1 MSFLRVL
8 GMAHSGG
15 MPDCYPVV
23 DAITIISSPLTSKEE
38 SWAYTCPKCPYIPP
52 TESIDD
58 IVRIIR
64 LDTSHPLHG
73 YPKYVNLRF
82 PMRCKPCEARKKRT
96 QRMRKRIAQ
105 VFRMSAGIG
114 AFRRTYNFPKLV
126 TFALLDEYYSRGEPS
141 EDRTTLL
148 NKLNV
153 KLPKVW
159 KTLMNK
165 GMLGGTFVLECNT
178 KLIWSDLATEP
189 QMWRHHP
196 HVHCVAV
203 SNFIHH
209 KKIVEYSAQLLPM
222 GLGRINLKA
231 AKAINT
237 VADYIGKYISKDKVR
252 ARTFGIMR
260 SSGKYEPECRCKHG
274 DMEIN
279 TMYCECIV
287 SGL

>member
-1 MSFLRVL
+1 
-8 GMAHSGG
+8 
-15 MPDCYPVV
+15 
-23 DAITIISSPLTSKEE
+23 
-38 SWAYTCPKCPYIPP
+38 
-52 TESIDD
+52 
-58 IVRIIR
+58 
-64 LDTSHPLHG
+64 
-73 YPKYVNLRF
+73 
-82 PMRCKPCEARKKRT
+82 
-96 QRMRKRIAQ
+96 MRKRIAQ

-126 TFALLDEYYSRGEPS
+126 TFALLDKYYSRGDPS
-141 EDRTTLL
+141 VDRSVLL
-148 NKLNV
+148 EKLNS

-159 KTLMNK
+159 KKLMNQ

-203 SNFIHH
+203 SNFVHHTKLVEWSGQFFNDPSSELGWIH
-209 KKIVEYSAQLLPM
+209 
-222 GLGRINLKA
+222 LKA

>member
-1 MSFLRVL
+1 MSFLRGL
-8 GMAHSGG
+8 GMAQSGG
-15 MPDCYPVV
+15 MPDSHPVV
-23 DAITIISSPLTSKEE
+23 VTITIISSPLTSKEE
-38 SWAYTCPKCPYIPP
+38 SWAYTCPKCPWVPDRDGV
-52 TESIDD
+52 DD
-58 IVRIIR
+58 YVRGR
-64 LDTSHPLHG
+64 GTYKHPEG
-73 YPKYVNLRF
+73 RYFNVRF
-82 PMRCKPCEARKKRT
+82 PMRCKECEARKKRT

-114 AFRRTYNFPKLV
+114 SFRRTYNFPKLV
-126 TFALLDEYYSRGEPS
+126 TFALLDEYYSRGSPE
-141 EDRTTLL
+141 EDRSVLL
-148 NKLNV
+148 EKLNS

-203 SNFIHH
+203 SNFVHH
-209 KKIVEYSAQLLPM
+209 KKLVDYSAQLLPL

-260 SSGKYEPECRCKHG
+260 SSGKYDPECRCKHD

>member
-1 MSFLRVL
+1 MAYSERVSEL
-8 GMAHSGG
+8 H
-15 MPDCYPVV
+15 PVV
-23 DAITIISSPLTSKEE
+23 DTITIISSPLTSKEE
-38 SWAYTCPKCPYIPP
+38 SWAYTCPKCPYIPDRDNP
-52 TESIDD
+52 DD
-58 IVRIIR
+58 YQRLVNRI
-64 LDTSHPLHG
+64 TG
-73 YPKYVNLRF
+73 YHKYVNLRF
-82 PMRCKPCEARKKRT
+82 PERCKPCEARKKRT

-114 AFRRTYNFPKLV
+114 AFDRTYNFPKLV
-126 TFALLDEYYSRGEPS
+126 TFALLDEYYNQGEPS
-141 EDRTTLL
+141 KDRSILL
-148 NKLNV
+148 TKLNS

-159 KTLMNK
+159 KILGK
-165 GMLGGTFVLECNT
+165 QGMLGGTFVLECNT
-178 KLIWSDLATEP
+178 KLIWSDLASEP

-209 KKIVEYSAQLLPM
+209 KKLVKYCEQLLPL

-260 SSGKYEPECRCKHG
+260 SSGKYEPECRCSHS
-274 DMEIN
+274 DMEVN
-279 TMYCECIV
+279 ATYCECIV

>member
-1 MSFLRVL
+1 MS
-8 GMAHSGG
+8 
-15 MPDCYPVV
+15 P
-23 DAITIISSPLTSKEE
+23 TIISSPLTSKEE
-38 SWAYTCPKCPYIPP
+38 SWAYTCPKCPFIPDRD
-52 TESIDD
+52 SVDD
-58 IVRIIR
+58 FVRIIR
-64 LDTSHPLHG
+64 TDPNHKLYG
-73 YPKYVNLRF
+73 YTKSFNLRF
-82 PMRCKPCEARKKRT
+82 PMRCKPCDARKKRT
-96 QRMRKRIAQ
+96 QRMRRRIAQ
-105 VFRMSAGIG
+105 VFRMSSGIG
-114 AFRRTYNFPKLV
+114 AFDRTYNFPKLV
-126 TFALLDEYYSRGEPS
+126 TFALVDEYYSQGSPK
-141 EDRTTLL
+141 EDRSILL
-148 NKLNV
+148 AKLNS

-159 KTLMNK
+159 KKLMNQ

-178 KLIWSDLATEP
+178 KLIWSDLAVEN

-237 VADYIGKYISKDKVR
+237 VADYIGKYISKDNVR
-252 ARTFGIMR
+252 ARTFGVMR

-274 DMEIN
+274 DMEIKA
-279 TMYCECIV
+279 MYCECIV

>member
-1 MSFLRVL
+1 
-8 GMAHSGG
+8 
-15 MPDCYPVV
+15 MPDYYPVV
-23 DAITIISSPLTSKEE
+23 DGITIISSPLTSKEE
-38 SWAYTCPKCPYIPP
+38 SWAYTCPNCPYIPDRDNA
-52 TESIDD
+52 DD
-58 IVRIIR
+58 YQRLVNRI
-64 LDTSHPLHG
+64 TG
-73 YPKYVNLRF
+73 YHKYVNLRF
-82 PMRCKPCEARKKRT
+82 PERCKPCEARKKRT

-114 AFRRTYNFPKLV
+114 AFNITYNFPKLV
-126 TFALLDEYYSRGEPS
+126 TFALLRDLYIPGNPYLARKK
-141 EDRTTLL
+141 LL
-148 NKLNV
+148 DNLNS

-159 KTLMNK
+159 KKLMNQ
-165 GMLGGTFVLECNT
+165 GMLGGTFVLECKT
-178 KLIWSDLATEP
+178 TMIWSDLAVEE
-189 QMWRHHP
+189 QMYNHHP

-209 KKIVEYSAQLLPM
+209 TKIVDYSAQLLPL

-260 SSGKYEPECRCKHG
+260 SSGKYEPECRCRHG